1 MSLSN
6 IKKRIK
12 RNISQKLGLMGGI
25 GGSGGGSKG
34 GGKSSG
40 RSEAVLRPPNAA
52 DIKQTVAVAGALDL
66 LCEGPIGGAVNPRG
80 LYLDGDSSSILQSV
94 YLNDVPVLE
103 MSENVSYKKDF
114 LNSSFLLHTSH
125 SGSTFNM
132 RDTSRY
138 DIQFY
143 STGDGFLEYF
153 VKNVNINKDLVPMGA
168 LANTIFCFV
177 GKPPDV
183 KLLAGSKSISRIP
196 VSMFGYYKAAN
207 FTRLGRRAG
216 NYEVESV
223 ANSNNY
229 SYNNTCCLLE
239 GPKDYYTAPR
249 FFTKQARRGF
259 SINFHAEAEIEGLA
273 DFSNNRTNDNF
284 IWNSLFL
291 QQANQRTTSGAQYQN
306 SSYNI
311 SGDLPE
317 PANLNACIVNYT
329 GNAPGV
335 NSAIYD
341 SKQLFDRSSYNFG
354 QYNSQITNV
363 PVLRISRKK
372 PDNLFIHDMAI
383 DPIRATLNPG
393 GYYDM
398 SVWVSTFTNTTHFGF
413 TFSSW
418 TNFEEVGQDYLY
430 SSLALRRCG
439 LNVNHSSPYNQTL
452 NWLDLSDIRY
462 GPCPT
467 IFSDRIHRDFQYP
480 RISGNRLRWYDQPSM
495 KLGGASSR
503 ETTPLMIEG
512 MHQNQNKLNGYYL
525 RSGGYIDYDNIYSD
539 RKIRN
544 LTSASNP
551 YERETRFV
559 NRFHSGAYIETGI
572 TPNNTTGWILKWN
585 GYNFYYLD
593 HCIQKKFNYNG
604 EQGYDLYSPQQFLR
618 KRWTGSLEFTDS
630 TALSLTG
637 SPEFTQFQ
645 NDNAEDFS
653 GGWVSYWPQY
663 KAGNIVSILGTGY
676 GDWKCFSTGEEV
688 FVHFDDNSGISLDSK
703 VTRHDESPLNAED
716 TYRINDRRWVGGV
729 GGHYTPT
736 RLDIE
741 GITLRDYL
749 SMECLV
755 SGEIKYVMADADLD
769 CILNQNPA
777 FYNGARSNNTRQL
790 YGSYQTAS
798 PSDRIIDLFAPLVEQ
813 TCYSKQQNIRYGN
826 AYVTRN
832 AVHLRAEGEL
842 KYRNDKAGSIN
853 GRLDRK
859 KYNIDYH
866 LKPKFIKNGIM
877 PRNSNGDVS
886 FLTRD
891 ADDRRYEL
899 LFQRYDGLKEYN
911 EFMVWNKQYAY
922 DLNLNMGSSFSDT
935 IDATKE
941 YESPFE
947 HPAIFGNIKNL
958 PNSNTKYVYKHNMF
972 QKLDGITDASI
983 AGEISLRDLYDF
995 SQTAYN
1001 FTDIYA
1007 EFKKGEELQT
1017 KMLGFSESKTENKVV
1032 SELFG
1037 PFRSGGNAQDGNG
1050 NEDVRVVYY
1059 SDVNSVN
1066 YSNWTNQMPIEEE
1079 AISYTYIVD
1088 RSEVTK
1094 VECIVEILAMQD
1106 TNHHQNQILPS
1117 SIDFRIEVG
1126 FHGLRK
1132 TNTLD
1137 TSVQGLVDPS
1147 SPFITN
1153 LATVILPKYSE
1164 IHEAHREGKSLSY
1177 LKANHKRYVKVIK
1190 RTHETES
1197 ILLSRQVR
1205 TRAFN
1210 EIIDS
1215 NFTYPNSALAGI
1227 YFDSKSFTDPPK
1239 RTYDLRLK
1247 KCKIPSNYFPL
1258 VTGGV
1263 YEGLDK
1269 RFLDKESDEKQ
1280 LIYSG
1285 DWDGSF
1291 REDWTDNPAWIL
1303 YDILTNNSYGLG
1315 DYQDDVQDI
1324 DIFKLYQIGKYCD
1337 AVDSN
1342 GYFSGLSTNAGGL
1355 EPRHSCNI
1363 LFEESFNGFDFVNA
1377 VCNMF
1382 HGVAYW
1388 KNGSLNFF
1396 ADKPEDISA
1405 TFNNSNVFDGVFS
1418 YSDMSKNN
1426 RFNFVE
1432 IEYKDKTDNFKTK
1445 VEYVEDEEDIRKK
1458 GILKYKEGARG
1469 ITSRSQARRY
1479 AKHIL
1484 YSNKLETEGVQF
1496 QASQQSIIIEPGDII
1511 QINDELK
1518 SFQRD
1523 SARLLEV
1530 DTLNNSIKIENTINT
1545 GAIATG
1551 EGVYILTPTSQTSLN
1566 DLYTR
1571 IDFHDLSITD
1581 SVLSAY
1587 ETPQIINVDIT
1598 GINQGAN
1605 HIELLLNENHEDIYR
1620 LGQAKLGQM
1629 CNVRITGTPENLYRV
1644 MSIIP
1649 NENNLYEIVAKEYNP
1664 VKYKIIEEGEGLE
1677 NNEYY
1682 NLPHIGLP
1690 ANIIK
1695 RPPEPQGFSFSTGEN
1710 NMYSINLSGTITGE
1724 VGGIEEKYRV
1734 SVTKPNGMYF
1744 FQEFEKDS
1752 TLSPPQT
1759 YFEFKNLIG
1768 VGTYKVE
1775 VTSILNPES
1784 SKTLKQTFVKKPKD
1798 FVYESPFLESVK
1810 INGKRYNE
1818 ISNISSVNNFGKDI
1832 LIDLNYVNN
1841 YGLPYENKNHIKMNL
1856 LQGSTGHSFDIP
1868 ELPVSIT
1875 KDERDQIFGSAER
1888 TFTIQ
1893 SYLEDSNGNVYP
1905 SPEININHSTPKI
1918 NSVQTLSNSY
1928 NLRINV
1934 ETENFKNLEKIS
1946 IYSGSDQD
1954 FEIGPESFLVTKP
1967 FYPQLNN
1974 EVEFG
1979 HQTTG
1984 KVYYKLIPYDC
1995 FGSGVLHTGFS
2006 EQINFPEPEVSDSYV
2021 KNIYNTIFLS
2031 DTNKI
2036 NDQFLFTQ
2044 TFNIPQK
2051 DLILKI
2057 GGTPTQEDCVVDLFL
2072 GQFSGRFMIEF
2083 NNNSYSNNIYFC
2095 SNPFIENETNLL
2107 KFSSN
2112 LVDNNSVSGKL
2123 VSGDLPNL
2131 DLEIKAQ

>member
-1 MSLSN
+1 MPLSN

-25 GGSGGGSKG
+25 GGSGGGK
-34 GGKSSG
+34 GKSSG
-40 RSEAVLRPPNAA
+40 RSEAVLRPPKAA

-80 LYLDGDSSSILQSV
+80 LYLDNNSSTILQSV

-103 MSENVSYKKDF
+103 MSENVSYEKDF
-114 LNSSFLLHTSH
+114 LSSSFLLHTSH
-125 SGSTFNM
+125 SGTTFDM
-132 RDTSRY
+132 QDTGRY

-143 STGDGFLEYF
+143 STGDDFLKYF
-153 VKNVNINKDLVPMGA
+153 IKNVNTNRDLVPLGE
-168 LANTIFCFV
+168 LANTIFCFL
-177 GKPPDV
+177 GKPPDHRIV
-183 KLLAGSKSISRIP
+183 NGSKSVSPIP
-196 VSMFGYYKAAN
+196 VNMIGYYRTEN
-207 FTRLGRRAG
+207 FFRLGRRRG
-216 NYEVESV
+216 NYEPESL
-223 ANSNNY
+223 AGSSDY
-229 SYNNTCCLLE
+229 SYNNLAIYSQAQ
-239 GPKDYYTAPR
+239 GYNPYNAPHYTR
-249 FFTKQARRGF
+249 QVRRGF
-259 SINFHAEAEIEGLA
+259 SINFHAEAEVDGLA
-273 DFSNNRTNDNF
+273 DFSKNRTNDNF

-291 QQANQRTTSGAQYQN
+291 QQANQRTINGAQYQN

-311 SGDLPE
+311 SGGLTE
-317 PANLNACIVNYT
+317 PADLNACIVNYT

-341 SKQLFDRSSYNFG
+341 SKQLFDRNLYNFG
-354 QYNSQITNV
+354 RHNSDITNV
-363 PVLRISRKK
+363 PALRISRKK
-372 PDNLFIHDMAI
+372 PNNLFVHDMAL
-383 DPIRATLNPG
+383 DPIRADLNPG
-393 GYYDM
+393 NYYTM
-398 SVWVSTFTNTTHFGF
+398 SVWTETHTNTYHGT
-413 TFSSW
+413 W
-418 TNFEEVGQDYLY
+418 TQTTNYETENLDYLF

-439 LNVNHSSPYNQTL
+439 LNVNHSNPNGQLL
-452 NWLDLSDIRY
+452 NWLDLSNIRESSN
-462 GPCPT
+462 GLCPT
-467 IFSDRIHRDFQYP
+467 KPRDRIHRDFQYP
-480 RISGNRLRWYDQPSM
+480 RISGNELFWYDAPSM

-512 MHQNQNKLNGYYL
+512 MHQNQNALNGYYL
-525 RSGGYIDYDNIYSD
+525 RSGGKIFDSGNLYSD

-544 LTSASNP
+544 HTNATNP

-559 NRFHSGAYIETGI
+559 NRFDRLAYIETGI
-572 TPNNTTGWILKWN
+572 TPNNTTGWILKYN
-585 GYNFYYLD
+585 GDSLYYFD
-593 HCIQKKFNYNG
+593 HCIQKKFNYDG

-618 KRWTGSLEFTDS
+618 KRWTGSLEFTHS

-653 GGWVSYWPQY
+653 GGWVSYY
-663 KAGNIVSILGTGY
+663 SYRKAGNIVSILGTGY
-676 GDWKCFSTGEEV
+676 GDWKYFSTGEEV

-703 VTRHDESPLNAED
+703 ITKHDEAPYDAEN
-716 TYRINDRRWVGGV
+716 TYRIREGTTSYNNGAYVLT
-729 GGHYTPT
+729 HTK
-736 RLDIE
+736 LDIE

-749 SMECLV
+749 LMECLV
-755 SGEIKYVMADADLD
+755 SGEIKYITGDADLD

-777 FYNGARSNNTRQL
+777 FYDGSRSNNTNQNSIL
-790 YGSYQTAS
+790 YYSEV
-798 PSDRIIDLFAPLVEQ
+798 IDLFAPLVEQ
-813 TCYSKQQNIRYGN
+813 TCYSKKGTNIPI
-826 AYVTRN
+826 TRN
-832 AVHLRAEGEL
+832 SVHLLAEGEL
-842 KYRNDKAGSIN
+842 KYRGDHRAKLN
-853 GRLDRK
+853 GRDRRK
-859 KYNIDYH
+859 KNVIDYN

-877 PRNSNGDVS
+877 PLNSNGDVS

-891 ADDRRYEL
+891 ADDRRLEL
-899 LFQRYDGLKEYN
+899 LFQRYDGLKEDN
-911 EFMVWNKQYAY
+911 EYLVFFNNY
-922 DLNLNMGSSFSDT
+922 DLNVNSNFFEDS
-935 IDATKE
+935 IDLTKE
-941 YESPFE
+941 YENPFE
-947 HPAIFGNIKNL
+947 HLSIFGDIKKL
-958 PNSNTKYVYKHNMF
+958 PNSNTKYTYRHNMF
-972 QKLDGITDASI
+972 EKLDGITDASI
-983 AGEISLRDLYDF
+983 AGEIALRDLFEF

-1001 FTDIYA
+1001 FTDVYA
-1007 EFKKGEELQT
+1007 EFRKGEELQA

-1032 SELFG
+1032 SDLFG
-1037 PFRSGGNAQDGNG
+1037 PFRENGSALEGNG
-1050 NEDVRVVYY
+1050 NYDVRIVG
-1059 SDVNSVN
+1059 SQNID
-1066 YSNWTNQMPIEEE
+1066 YSNWTNQIPIEEE

-1094 VECIVEILAMQD
+1094 VECIVEILAMQT
-1106 TNHHQNQILPS
+1106 TNHISNQIFAD
-1117 SIDFRIEVG
+1117 SINFRIEVG
-1126 FHGLRK
+1126 FYGLER
-1132 TNTLD
+1132 TSVLN
-1137 TSVQGLVDPS
+1137 TSVQGMVDPS

-1153 LATVILPKYSE
+1153 LATVVLPKYSE
-1164 IHEAHREGKSLSY
+1164 IDKSDYPDKSLSF

-1190 RTHETES
+1190 TTYETES
-1197 ILLSRQVR
+1197 ILISRQAR

-1210 EIIDS
+1210 EIVDS
-1215 NFTYPNSALAGI
+1215 NFTYPNSALAGV

-1263 YEGLDK
+1263 YDGLDK
-1269 RFLDKESDEKQ
+1269 RFLDKESDTKQ

-1315 DYQDDVQDI
+1315 DYQDDIEDI

-1337 AVDSN
+1337 AVDSS

-1355 EPRHSCNI
+1355 EPRYSCNI

-1418 YSDMSKNN
+1418 YSDMNKNN

-1432 IEYKDKTDNFKTK
+1432 IEYKDKDDDFKTK

-1496 QASQQSIIIEPGDII
+1496 QASQQSIIVEPGDII

-1530 DTLNNSIKIENTINT
+1530 DILNNSIKIENTINT

-1551 EGVYILTPTSQTSLN
+1551 EGVYISTPTGQTSLN
-1566 DLYTR
+1566 DLYTG
-1571 IDFHDLSITD
+1571 INFHDLSITD
-1581 SVLSAY
+1581 SVLSGY
-1587 ETPQIINVDIT
+1587 EVPQIINVDIT

-1620 LGQAKLGQM
+1620 LGQAQLGQM
-1629 CNVRITGTPENLYRV
+1629 CNVRITGAPENLYRV
-1644 MSIIP
+1644 TSIIP
-1649 NENNLYEIVAKEYNP
+1649 NENNLYEIVAKQYNP
-1664 VKYKIIEEGEGLE
+1664 AKYKIIEEGEGLE

-1710 NMYSINLSGTITGE
+1710 NMYSVNLSGTITGQ

-1734 SVTKPNGMYF
+1734 SITKPNGMYF

-1775 VTSILNPES
+1775 VTSMLNPES
-1784 SKTLKQTFVKKPKD
+1784 SKTLKQTFIKKPKE
-1798 FVYESPFLESVK
+1798 FVYENPFLESVK
-1810 INGKRYNE
+1810 INGKKYNE
-1818 ISNISSVNNFGKDI
+1818 ISNISSVNNFSKDI

-1841 YGLPYENKNHIKMNL
+1841 YGLPYKNKNHIKMNL
-1856 LQGSTGHSFDIP
+1856 LQGSTGQSFDIP

-1875 KDERDQIFGSAER
+1875 KDERDQMFGSAER
-1888 TFTIQ
+1888 AFTIQ
-1893 SYLEDSNGNVYP
+1893 TYLEDPNGNIYT
-1905 SPEININHSTPKI
+1905 SPEINVNHSTPKI

-1954 FEIGPESFLVTKP
+1954 FQISPESFLVTKP

-1979 HQTTG
+1979 HETTG

-1995 FGSGVLHTGFS
+1995 FGSGVLYTGFS

-2021 KNIYNTIFLS
+2021 KNTYNTIFLS
-2031 DTNKI
+2031 DTNNI
-2036 NDQFLFTQ
+2036 NNQFLFTQ

-2057 GGTPTQEDCVVDLFL
+2057 GGAPTEEDCVVDLFL
-2072 GQFSGRFMIEF
+2072 GQFSGRFTIPF

-2095 SNPFIENETNLL
+2095 SNPFVKNEANLL
-2107 KFSSN
+2107 KFSSD
-2112 LVDNNSVSGKL
+2112 LVDDNSVSGKL
-2123 VSGDLPNL
+2123 VSGDLSNL